1 MGADQLFQTIFYFT
15 LLYYKCHRVFFPLV
29 LTEVAFY
36 GPMTLGGPLAAF
48 IGALTL
54 L

>member
-1 MGADQLFQTIFYFT
+1 MGADQLFQSVAYFT
-15 LLYYKCHRVFFPLV
+15 LLYFKAYRVFFPL
-29 LTEVAFY
+29 LAFEIAYY
-36 GPMTLGGPLAAF
+36 GPMTMGGPLSAL